1 MTMDWAMDT
10 VMNWGNMMG
19 DGGLVVD
26 CVLDRMADLGQGA
39 NMDHAPDLL
48 VVTEV
53 HCVVRGAVSYVMSA
67 MVSAMVVTS
76 GAIGCDAGDKEGGCD
91 EDPHGDECLC

>member
-1 MTMDWAMDT
+1 MTMDWAVDT
-10 VMNWGNMMG
+10 VMHRGHVMG
-19 DGGLVVD
+19 DGDLVVD
-26 CVLDRMADLGQGA
+26 CVLDRMVDLGDGA

-48 VVTEV
+48 VVTELAV
-53 HCVVRGAVSYVMSA
+53 NCVMGAM
-67 MVSAMVVTS
+67 MSAMVVTS

>member
-1 MTMDWAMDT
+1 MTMDRAVDT
-10 VMNWGNMMG
+10 VMNRGHVMG
-19 DGGLVVD
+19 DGDLVVD
-26 CVLDRMADLGQGA
+26 CVLDRMVDLGHRA

-53 HCVVRGAVSYVMSA
+53 HCVMRGAVNCVMSTV
-67 MVSAMVVTS
+67 MSAMVVTS